1 MVCSFA
7 GARAERTKSGNS
19 GGAKSSRHG
28 RSFGCRTNWR
38 TAKFPH
44 SRSFVCSLA
53 CSPASIAFLVGIR
66 VLAQCVRVYVCDLLP
81 PARPR
86 TISKRHMCSPET
98 SHVHASSC
106 FTRRL
111 RSLEIQHLKREVHSS
126 TFKSSSCNHRVVDQK
141 TLVYLKF
148 LSNSTVHLF
157 LMTSGAKKRIIK
169 NFSLLKTIS

>member
-1 MVCSFA
+1 MRARNERSQGTPEEQSPHDTAGRLDVVQIGGPPSF
-7 GARAERTKSGNS
+7 RTL
-19 GGAKSSRHG
+19 A
-28 RSFGCRTNWR
+28 
-38 TAKFPH
+38 
-44 SRSFVCSLA
+44 RSFVCSLA

-66 VLAQCVRVYVCDLLP
+66 VLARCVRVSVCDLLP

-98 SHVHASSC
+98 SHVRASSC

-126 TFKSSSCNHRVVDQK
+126 TFKSSSCNRRIVDQK

-157 LMTSGAKKRIIK
+157 LMTPRCEETHIK